1 LDYTLADLARVT
13 GAKRRSLQLWADSK
27 IIIAH
32 GGTDRAGTGTHRRFS
47 RGEAIVACVIHA
59 FALHQIAIGEL
70 FRIALVVRFFV
81 QIAGGE
87 EVKGI
92 GDEGVFLVKGKKKK
106 RLDPIV
112 KEMLESAIKG
122 RGEATFVYESWSE
135 EKGDDTDGGLT
146 STVNIFAAPN
156 NVEFQ
161 HLNKPQ
167 GFAAAILLK
176 NYLSKI
182 DS

>member
-1 LDYTLADLARVT
+1 MDYTLADLARVT

-47 RGEAIVACVIHA
+47 RREAIVACVIHA

-81 QIAGGE
+81 QIASGE
-87 EVKGI
+87 QGT
-92 GDEGVFLVKGKKKK
+92 GDDGVFLMKGKKKR

-112 KEMLESAIKG
+112 RDMLESAIKG

-156 NVEFQ
+156 NVEFH
-161 HLNKPQ
+161 HLDKPQ
-167 GFAAAILLK
+167 GFAAAFLLR